1 MPLLHAWQHVPATRM
16 TACPCCTHDF
26 MLLLYAWHDVPAL
39 RMITCPYS
47 THDNMSLQYA
57 LQDVPATCPC
67 YTHDNM
73 SLLHAWQHFPATRM
87 TTCPC
92 FEYMHGK
99 MSHPLSMKI
108 AFLARP
114 CWLRGGGNFVM
125 SIIKVE
131 VTDAGKF
138 LLPGSWKIYV
148 HFCLHNVGVY
158 KERGAVV
165 TCTLYTYSNL

>member
-1 MPLLHAWQHVPATRM
+1 MCMTRCSCYMP
-16 TACPCCTHDF
+16 
-26 MLLLYAWHDVPAL
+26 LLYAWQHIPAVC
-39 RMITCPYS
+39 I
-47 THDNMSLQYA
+47 
-57 LQDVPATCPC
+57 CPC
-67 YTHDNM
+67 YIPLLHTWLHVPAICMARCSCITHDDM
-73 SLLHAWQHFPATRM
+73 PLLHAWQHFPATRM

-114 CWLRGGGNFVM
+114 CWLRGGGNFVT